1 MAQPRAYYAPGAL
14 SATFY
19 DLVTASDASIE
30 GDISI
35 YAGLAPPGGS
45 VLELG
50 CGTGRIAFPLAEQG
64 LSVTGIDLAPAMLDQ
79 ARARLSAASEALQA
93 RIQFRL
99 GDLTSLD
106 LKRTFDV
113 VICPFY
119 TLAHLPAGAA
129 WRNAFQVMSRHLAP
143 GGRCAVHL
151 PLGDLMRSPPP
162 PRHLAA
168 LDRPTHDG
176 GRLQIYV
183 LERRYREP
191 IGRFDQVVEY
201 VELDR
206 AGRPAR
212 RSTERLTYY
221 DADPQPFA
229 QAAGLRVEGAPLALG
244 DTGHV
249 HVFAKA

>member
-14 SATFY
+14 SASFY

-30 GDISI
+30 GDVAI
-35 YAGLAPPGGS
+35 YAALAPPGS
-45 VLELG
+45 AVLELG
-50 CGTGRIAFPLAEQG
+50 CGTGRIAFALAEQG
-64 LSVTGIDLAPAMLDQ
+64 LSVTGIDIAPAMLNQ
-79 ARARLSAASEALQA
+79 AKSRLATAAEEVKARVE
-93 RIQFRL
+93 FRL

-106 LKRTFDV
+106 LKRRFEA

-129 WRNAFQVMSRHLAP
+129 WRNAFQTMAKHLSP
-143 GGRCAVHL
+143 EGRCAVHL
-151 PLGDLMRSPPP
+151 PLGALMRSPAPP
-162 PRHLAA
+162 KHLPA
-168 LDRPTHDG
+168 LDRPTPDG
-176 GRLQIYV
+176 GRLQIFV
-183 LERRYREP
+183 LDRKYKEP
-191 IGRFDQVVEY
+191 IGRFDQLVEY

-206 AGRPAR
+206 AGGPIR

-229 QAAGLRVEGAPLALG
+229 EAAGLKREGAPLALG

-249 HVFAKA
+249 HVFVRA